1 MEKSTAGTSTR
12 LGPGVK
18 YPWVSVLGSHRTLCN
33 RNRSVTVGGLR
44 NCGPV
49 RRAPRCEGESRAP
62 ATAFL
67 VPERRS
73 TRRVLIRGGL
83 LAGAALAAGGAL
95 VGSGASTAA
104 PAPSR
109 ALDRK
114 IFNFALLLERLQA
127 AFYSAAMNTG
137 RVRGELREFA
147 EVVGA
152 HEREHVDFLEKAL
165 GAGADPSPTF
175 EFGSATDDRQKF
187 LDAAVLLE
195 NTGVAAYNGQ
205 AANLTKGSLA
215 AAAEIVSVEGR
226 HAAWI
231 SDLAG
236 RHPAPRAADPGAT
249 AEDVAATL
257 RATGFIKSS

>member
-1 MEKSTAGTSTR
+1 
-12 LGPGVK
+12 
-18 YPWVSVLGSHRTLCN
+18 VL
-33 RNRSVTVGGLR
+33 
-44 NCGPV
+44 
-49 RRAPRCEGESRAP
+49 
-62 ATAFL
+62 
-67 VPERRS
+67 
-73 TRRVLIRGGL
+73 
-83 LAGAALAAGGAL
+83 AGGAL
-95 VGSGASTAA
+95 VAGSTALGRHASAAA

-109 ALDRK
+109 ALDEK

-127 AFYSAAMNTG
+127 AFYTEAVGAGSL
-137 RVRGELREFA
+137 RGELREFA
-147 EVVGA
+147 EVVGG
-152 HEREHVDFLEKAL
+152 HEREHVQFLEQAL
-165 GAGADPSPTF
+165 GRRADARPTF
-175 EFGSATDDRQKF
+175 DFGSATQERQRF

-257 RATGFIKSS
+257 RATGFITSR